1 MRNTIIGL
9 ASLAIAGVALS
20 GCSDQAA
27 PEFAESAA
35 MSDLYEI
42 ESGRIAVERGQ
53 SEAIRSFGQKMID
66 AHSETS
72 GKLKQIVESEDI
84 EVDLPNNLDAS
95 HRDMIEE
102 LEEAEAAEF
111 DEEYAEQQVD
121 AHQAAAD
128 IFEDYSEDGEDGA
141 LKDFAGETLPHIE
154 EHLEEAKQLQDRAD
168 EMEESKEGGDQAPP
182 AGDSMQ

>member
-9 ASLAIAGVALS
+9 ASLAIAAVALS

-27 PEFAESAA
+27 PEFADSAA

-42 ESGRIAVERGQ
+42 EAGRIAVEKGQ

-66 AHSETS
+66 AHSENA
-72 GKLKQIVESEDI
+72 GKLKQIVESEDM
-84 EVDLPNNLDAS
+84 EVELPNELDAS

-102 LEEAEAAEF
+102 LEEAEPAEF
-111 DEEYAEQQVD
+111 DEEYAEQQVA
-121 AHQAAAD
+121 AHQAAVD
-128 IFEDYSEDGEDGA
+128 IFEDYADDGEDGP
-141 LKDFAGETLPHIE
+141 LKEFAGETLPHIE
-154 EHLEEAKQLQDRAD
+154 RHLEEAKQLQDRAD
-168 EMEESKEGGDQAPP
+168 KMEESKEGDDQPL